1 MRSSRRKCGARR
13 PFHTTSDLAREAGV
27 HPNTVRLY
35 ERWGFISPPQR
46 TAKGYRMFTDL
57 HLGQMLLARLALRFT
72 WLSGGIRARALEVIH
87 HSAAVN
93 YDSAIVSARELA
105 ILVRKEKV
113 ACTEAR
119 SILESWANRRRGR
132 TPGIAR
138 CSIGRAAEVTGTTI
152 DTLRS
157 WERNGLLRV
166 PRNPANGYRVF
177 GEDEIEAIRGVASL
191 RRARHST
198 MSILNM
204 MRRLEGKRPA
214 GRIGTM
220 DLPEGDENAIYATD
234 RWDAK
239 LADLEASSRKIIAL
253 LNSMRKKRA

>member
-1 MRSSRRKCGARR
+1 MRSSGGKCGARR

-35 ERWGFISPPQR
+35 ERWGFLSPPQR

-72 WLSGGIRARALEVIH
+72 WLSGAIRARALDVIH
-87 HSAAVN
+87 CCASEEYDNAIASAK
-93 YDSAIVSARELA
+93 ELA
-105 ILVRKEKV
+105 KLVRTER
-113 ACTEAR
+113 AGCMEAR
-119 SILESWANRRRGR
+119 SILESWANRMGGR
-132 TPGIAR
+132 TRGIAR
-138 CSIGRAAEVTGTTI
+138 YSIGHAAAVTGVTI

-177 GEDEIEAIRGVASL
+177 GEDEIEAIRVIRAL

-204 MRRLEGKRPA
+204 MRRLDGKRPA

-220 DLPEGDENAIYATD
+220 DLPDGDENAIYATD
-234 RWDAK
+234 RWEAK
-239 LADLEASSRKIIAL
+239 LAELQASSRKIISQ
-253 LNSMRKKRA
+253 LNSMRKKRS